1 MNKLII
7 NYTPT
12 GMLMQKSDTP
22 HVPITPAE
30 IIADVRAAVAIGIS
44 GVHLHARKPDGT
56 PAWEKEIYEEIIL
69 GIRAFAP
76 DLVISVSTSGRV
88 FRSYEKRS
96 DVLNLTG
103 AAKPDMASLTLSS
116 LNFNKTASIN
126 EPDMIVALL
135 KKMNEQGIRPEL
147 EAFDSGMVNYSK
159 YLITK
164 GLLQPP
170 FYYNAIVGNIAC
182 AQPNLLHTGVL
193 VSDIPDGSLIAFGGI
208 GRAQLPIN
216 AMAIAMGYGVRIGI
230 EDNIWYDE
238 ARTRLATNLDFLARI
253 HVIADAM
260 GREVCSSTELR
271 ELLHLQPGH
280 GLYGVKT

>member
-7 NYTPT
+7 NYVPT
-12 GMLMQKSDTP
+12 GMLMQKTDTP
-22 HVPITPAE
+22 YVPISPAE
-30 IIADVRAAVAIGIS
+30 IIEDVRSAVALGIS
-44 GVHLHARKPDGT
+44 SVHLHARNADDM

-88 FRSYEKRS
+88 FHSYEKRS

-103 AAKPDMASLTLSS
+103 MAKPDMASLTLSS

-126 EPDMIVALL
+126 EPDIIVSLL

-170 FYYNAIVGNIAC
+170 YYYSIIVGNIAC
-182 AQPNLLHTGVL
+182 AQPTLLHTGVL
-193 VSDIPDGSLIAFGGI
+193 VNDIPDDALIGFGGI

-216 AMAIAMGYGVRIGI
+216 AMAISMGYGVRVGI

-238 ARTRLATNLDFLARI
+238 ERTRLATNLDFLRRI

-260 GREVCSSTELR
+260 GREVCSGAELR

-280 GLYGVKT
+280 GLYGVRT